1 MAAAGRLGI
10 ADILHRV
17 TVSGLAGLTVYGL
30 VGAYMTHQNTM
41 KAGEEAWAKHLA
53 EEAAKQKEVDDPLL
67 KGFVDPPA
75 QRPS

>member
-1 MAAAGRLGI
+1 MAARISI
-10 ADILHRV
+10 ADIVHRI
-17 TVSGLAGLTVYGL
+17 TVSSLAGLSVYGMY
-30 VGAYMTHQNTM
+30 GMWRTHTETM

-53 EEAAKQKEVDDPLL
+53 EEAAKQRELDDPLL